1 MIVLKEEDFIGKGNE
16 RACYLHPADKNK
28 AIKVSYDQEI
38 GRSKQ
43 SDTEIKYYKK
53 LLKRKNLSW
62 KHLPRF
68 YGEIQTNKG
77 KGFIVELI
85 RDYDGK
91 VSKSF
96 KYYIEKDGL
105 QKYKKELENYKNYL
119 LENYI
124 IFNYGMMQGNI
135 LLRKNSETDFDLVLI
150 DGLGDV
156 AYFTLLNE
164 IPYFARRR
172 ITRRWNKFVNKY
184 LQKDWIEKH
193 RENKKN

>member
-1 MIVLKEEDFIGKGNE
+1 MIILKEEDFIGKGNE
-16 RACYLHPADKNK
+16 RACYIHPDDKDK
-28 AIKVSYDQEI
+28 AIKVSYEQEI

-53 LLKRKNLSW
+53 LLKRKNLNW

-68 YGEIQTNKG
+68 YGEVQTNKG

-85 RDYDGK
+85 RDYDGE

-105 QKYKKELENYKNYL
+105 EKYKKELENYKNYL
-119 LENYI
+119 LENYV

-156 AYFTLLNE
+156 AHFTLLND

-193 RENKKN
+193 RDKK

>member
-1 MIVLKEEDFIGKGNE
+1 MIILKEEDFIGKGNE
-16 RACYLHPADKNK
+16 RACYIHPDDNNK
-28 AIKVSYDQEI
+28 AIKVSYKQEI

-53 LLKRKNLSW
+53 LLKRKKLSW

-68 YGEIQTNKG
+68 YGEVQTNKG

-85 RDYDGK
+85 RDYDGE

-156 AYFTLLNE
+156 AHFTLLND

-172 ITRRWNKFVNKY
+172 ITRRWNKFANKY
-184 LQKDWIEKH
+184 LQEDWIEKH
-193 RENKKN
+193 RDKK